1 MNILFLSQ
9 WFPFPANNGSKI
21 QISQLLKGLSQ
32 VHQVTLFSFYDPKE
46 PSFAQKE
53 SYPFCARVERVPW
66 KPFNVTSRKAT
77 LGLFSLS
84 PRSLLDTHS
93 PEMEALISNA
103 VSSGEFDLI
112 IASQLTMASYFPVFG
127 TLPAIFE
134 EIELGVFIDQAFRSG
149 TLSKRLRHRLTWLK
163 LRRYFSHLLNSFS
176 ACTVVSEPERRLV
189 ASHFPQ
195 HAPKIE
201 VLPNCISLDEF
212 QALK

>member
-21 QISQLLKGLSQ
+21 RISQLLKGLSQ

-134 EIELGVFIDQAFRSG
+134 EIELGRIYRSSLSERNFEQTAQAPVDLAQASTLLFAPARFVLGLYRSLRTG
-149 TLSKRLRHRLTWLK
+149 TSIGCQP
-163 LRRYFSHLLNSFS
+163 FPA
-176 ACTVVSEPERRLV
+176 ACAE
-189 ASHFPQ
+189 
-195 HAPKIE
+195 
-201 VLPNCISLDEF
+201 N
-212 QALK
+212 